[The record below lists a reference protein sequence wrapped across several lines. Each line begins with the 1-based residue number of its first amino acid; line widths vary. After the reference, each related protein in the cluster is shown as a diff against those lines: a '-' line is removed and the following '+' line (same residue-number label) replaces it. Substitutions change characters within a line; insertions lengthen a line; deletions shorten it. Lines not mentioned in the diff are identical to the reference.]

1 MKKTIIL
8 ITLFIIFL
16 VSCQANT
23 GPIVDEGVPTGALQS
38 VGPVL
43 GTAYLLIQITPGT
56 PSTITIQFGESGGAI
71 TPNMG
76 ETITYDGII
85 SNISPTDGEKNS
97 TYAFQTGT
105 VTGTLE
111 ILDTKRAEISF
122 TQNVSPY
129 IKIMQAV
136 CEGAANP

>member
-23 GPIVDEGVPTGALQS
+23 GPIVGEGVPTGTLQS

-56 PSTITIQFGESGGAI
+56 PSTITIQFSESGKKTI

-136 CEGAANP
+136 CEGANP

>member
-23 GPIVDEGVPTGALQS
+23 GPIVDEGVPKGDLKS

-43 GTAYLLIQITPGT
+43 GTAYLWIQITPGT
-56 PSTITIQFGESGGAI
+56 SSTITIKFGETGGA
-71 TPNMG
+71 NNAAQG
-76 ETITYDGII
+76 ETITYNGII

-111 ILDTKRAEISF
+111 ILDKRRAEISF

-136 CEGAANP
+136 CENTANP